1 VLKSKSAP
9 LLKDTMLIESIP
21 QNKPSSQSPNTKL
34 DPVQKLPSSGF
45 VKVDLKDAWVEFI
58 KRYEPFTWYVTLTFK
73 EPKHPESADKAFFR
87 WIRYINGS
95 LYGRRYREKK
105 KGVTY
110 IKCMEYQKRDV
121 VHFHCLI
128 GDPNLYKLKR
138 LDFMK
143 AWEYDCYR
151 SKELVNGYAR
161 IYEYNAARGAV
172 NYCSKYVLKGGEIDI
187 YISPEQWH
195 LLYDQEPTLQFIN

>member
-1 VLKSKSAP
+1 
-9 LLKDTMLIESIP
+9 MLAEIIP
-21 QNKPSSQSPNTKL
+21 DNYPNSQSPSIKR

-45 VKVDLKDAWVEFI
+45 VKVYLKDAWINFI
-58 KRYEPFTWYVTLTFK
+58 KRFEPFYLYVTLTFK
-73 EPKHPESADKAFFR
+73 EPKHPEAADKAFFK
-87 WIRYINGS
+87 WIRYINEC

-121 VHFHCLI
+121 IHFHCLI
-128 GDPNLYKLKR
+128 GDPHLDKSMIW
-138 LDFMK
+138 DFMK
-143 AWEYDCYR
+143 AWETDCHR

-172 NYCSKYVLKGGEIDI
+172 NYCSKYVLKGGEIDLF
-187 YISPEQWH
+187 ISPEQWH
-195 LLYDQEPTLQFIN
+195 LLNDKEPMLQFIN